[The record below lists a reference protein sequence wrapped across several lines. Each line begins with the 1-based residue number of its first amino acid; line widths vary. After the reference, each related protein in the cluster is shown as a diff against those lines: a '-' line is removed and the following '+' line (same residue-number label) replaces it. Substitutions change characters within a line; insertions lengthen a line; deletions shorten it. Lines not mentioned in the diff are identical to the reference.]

1 MTARAFGS
9 GAMSLDSLPNME
21 VSGKKSLIES
31 NKLDACL
38 GNYSRP
44 TDRKKTNRRRL
55 GQEGEKNINAER
67 EEAWEEVE
75 MVSKCVIGSESS
87 L

>member
-31 NKLDACL
+31 NKLDAYL